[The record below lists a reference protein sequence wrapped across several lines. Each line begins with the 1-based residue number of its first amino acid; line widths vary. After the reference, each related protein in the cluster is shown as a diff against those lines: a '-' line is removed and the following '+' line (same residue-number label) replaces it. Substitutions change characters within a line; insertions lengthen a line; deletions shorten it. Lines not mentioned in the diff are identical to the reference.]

1 MKTKLL
7 TFLFILGAFGS
18 TDLLAQ
24 ETTRQFPRQDQ
35 NAQPRAQQRQQRPQR
50 TQQGE
55 RHQRPQPDQQ
65 GAQQR
70 PSREQMREH
79 LIQRFDRDGDGQLS
93 QEERGEARQAVQ
105 ARRQEMQNSGRGNQT
120 PNRGDGVRGRRRQSE
135 DFRGRRLQNQG
146 QATGR
151 LERGQR
157 EEFERRSERGQRE
170 GAERNPRNGEGR
182 GQLQKGNTQEVRRA
196 RILQHFDANQD
207 GKLDE
212 HERVALQEA
221 MQKRRAEMQRQEPN
235 STRGARQERG
245 RQGRENAGAPRSGHR
260 QFPR

>member
-50 TQQGE
+50 AQQGE
-55 RHQRPQPDQQ
+55 RQQRPQRDQQ

-70 PSREQMREH
+70 PSREQIREH
-79 LIQRFDRDGDGQLS
+79 VMQRFDRDGDGRLN
-93 QEERGEARQAVQ
+93 QEESREARQAMQ
-105 ARRQEMQNSGRGNQT
+105 ARRQEMQNSHRGNQT
-120 PNRGDGVRGRRRQSE
+120 PNRGDELRSRRGQGE
-135 DFRGRRLQNQG
+135 DFRGRRFQNQSEG
-146 QATGR
+146 TGR
-151 LERGQR
+151 PERGQR
-157 EEFERRSERGQRE
+157 EEFERRPERGQRE
-170 GAERNPRNGEGR
+170 GVERLSRNGEGR
-182 GQLQKGNTQEVRRA
+182 GQNQPGDTQEKRRA

-207 GKLDE
+207 GKLDQ